1 MNIIIPSIDYYNDG
15 KLSIEEMIFP
25 NLKILVLKH
34 LHGDYFK
41 LISKLKLPKL
51 EQVNSKCPF
60 QYSSNY
66 QNHFFK
72 QIQNINIF
80 DCDWFTPSKD
90 ICLLKNLMELIINL
104 LYFDG
109 YDDIKELNQEFFF

>member
-1 MNIIIPSIDYYNDG
+1 
-15 KLSIEEMIFP
+15 MIFP

-90 ICLLKNLMELIINL
+90 ICLLKNLMELKINL